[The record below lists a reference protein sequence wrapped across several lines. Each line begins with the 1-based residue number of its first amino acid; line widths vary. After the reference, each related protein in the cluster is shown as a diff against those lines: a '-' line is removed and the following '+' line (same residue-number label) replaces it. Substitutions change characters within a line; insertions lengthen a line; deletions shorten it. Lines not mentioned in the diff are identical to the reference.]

1 MMYEN
6 KIASHEDKLKNNVK
20 LQMEQFERELSFKFA
35 NEDDKAEA
43 VLKEYLRDLQKENAK
58 LKSDRLKR

>member
-1 MMYEN
+1 MYEN
-6 KIASHEDKLKNNVK
+6 KITSHEDKLKKNSK

-43 VLKEYLRDLQKENAK
+43 VLKEYLRDLQRENAK
-58 LKSDRLKR
+58 LKGNRK

>member
-6 KIASHEDKLKNNVK
+6 KITSFEDKLQKNSK
-20 LQMEQFERELSFKFA
+20 IQMEQFERELSFKFA

-43 VLKEYLRDLQKENAK
+43 VLKEYLRDLQRENAQ
-58 LKSDRLKR
+58 LKSKRGAR

>member
-6 KIASHEDKLKNNVK
+6 KIASHEDKLKGNVK

-58 LKSDRLKR
+58 LKADRLRR

>member
-6 KIASHEDKLKNNVK
+6 KIASHEEKLNTNSK

-35 NEDDKAEA
+35 NEDEQAEA
-43 VLKEYLRDLQKENAK
+43 VLKEYLRDLQKENSQ
-58 LKSDRLKR
+58 LKSGRFKK

>member
-6 KIASHEDKLKNNVK
+6 KIASHEEKLNTNSK

-35 NEDDKAEA
+35 NEDEQAEA
-43 VLKEYLRDLQKENAK
+43 VLKEYLRDLQKEN
-58 LKSDRLKR
+58 SQLKRGRFKK

>member
-1 MMYEN
+1 MYEN
-6 KIASHEDKLKNNVK
+6 KITSHEEKLNKNSK

-58 LKSDRLKR
+58 LKSNRK

>member
-6 KIASHEDKLKNNVK
+6 KIASHEEKLKNNVK
-20 LQMEQFERELSFKFA
+20 IQMEQFERELSFKFA

-43 VLKEYLRDLQKENAK
+43 VLKEYLRDLQRENSK
-58 LKSDRLKR
+58 LKSERIKR

>member
-6 KIASHEDKLKNNVK
+6 KIATHEEKLQKNSK

-43 VLKEYLRDLQKENAK
+43 VLKEYLRDLQKENAR
-58 LKSDRLKR
+58 LKSNRR

>member
-6 KIASHEDKLKNNVK
+6 KIASHEEKLNTNSK

-43 VLKEYLRDLQKENAK
+43 VLKEYLRDLQRENSK
-58 LKSDRLKR
+58 LKSRR